1 MKTRDEL
8 AEAFAMALAAHQP
21 GALDDADGEDPPEGF
36 LSAAAWLTHHA
47 FRLADA
53 FVAERERRAAK
64 IENRVGHSVD
74 EATLRLDYDQANTIA
89 LALGYDAS
97 ALPLGQAIEK
107 IKELASRAPTEKPHS
122 PDDGCSGCEH
132 YARETMGRSARC
144 AAMEKSFGVAHD
156 PTRPASPH
164 CPKRAALTAAKA
176 LRFSDVG
183 DLLNADGK
191 LADTDDDGYA
201 GWALDE
207 EVGVYVRATDRAH
220 AERIV
225 AAMLP
230 VGRGTK

>member
-21 GALDDADGEDPPEGF
+21 GALDDAGGEDPPEGF

-53 FVAERERRAAK
+53 FVAERELRAA
-64 IENRVGHSVD
+64 VVPVD
-74 EATLRLDYDQANTIA
+74 KATLQLDYDQANVIA

-107 IKELASRAPTEKPHS
+107 IKELVSRAPAEKPHS
-122 PDDGCSGCEH
+122 PDDGCAKCEH
-132 YARETMGRSARC
+132 RGEPYGYMGQQTC
-144 AAMEKSFGVAHD
+144 GKKFGLAISMNNL
-156 PTRPASPH
+156 TRGAPAE
-164 CPKRAALTAAKA
+164 CPKRVSATPAAEALKFDSMGDLQHPEGDAALT
-176 LRFSDVG
+176 
-183 DLLNADGK
+183 
-191 LADTDDDGYA
+191 TPDGYSA
-201 GWALDE
+201 AARHDIAI
-207 EVGVYVRATDRAH
+207 VRIRTTDRAH